1 MDTVLR
7 DLRFALRTLRGQPAF
22 TLTVVLTLG
31 LAIGASTAIFSVV
44 ESTLLR
50 ALPFHTPDRVAFL
63 WGVAGPQRAI
73 RGGSIIEVQDWGRLN
88 RVFDG
93 VAIYDETSLNLQTTS
108 GAERVDAELVSA
120 SFFDLLGA
128 RAQIGR
134 TFTADE
140 DRVPDANAVVTISDA
155 MWRSRF
161 GGASDI
167 VGRTMILNERPFTIV
182 GVMKPGFKGLSFDTD
197 VWFPAM
203 MARVDGAPSDF
214 TDRGNRWLGAIGR
227 MRSGVTL
234 EQAQRDLDR
243 VAAQLAV
250 EFPTSNKDRGVQLF
264 SLRDSYLGSTRQ
276 LVLALFGAVGLLLL
290 IACTNVVALQLVRAS
305 RRGRELALRISIGAG
320 RARLVQQL
328 VVEALVL
335 AGAAAVLGV
344 GVASWVVQGLAR
356 LAPPG
361 VLPAYAAPSVDF
373 LAFAFAL
380 AVAVGCGVVFGIV
393 PALRTSRL
401 DLVGSLKQGSH
412 GSSAG
417 FGRGRRLG
425 PQQLL
430 IVAETA
436 IALVLLIGAGLFVRS
451 LQRQLA
457 VAPGFDATDVL
468 RGRFSLPSRYTAP
481 MRAQFAAQ
489 LQERL
494 AAVPSVRAVAIAS
507 DLPLGGSSNAARIYV
522 PEANQQ
528 IRFYRHL
535 VTAGYFKALGIALV
549 AGREFTPADRDQSIP
564 VVTISQSMAR
574 RYYGAESP
582 IGKRLRLG
590 DATSPEVTIVGVVG
604 DVRYRDLTTSLATT
618 EPDIYFPLA
627 QRPPAS
633 IQVAIRSELPPEQ
646 LAASLRREIAALDP
660 TIPVFGVRSL
670 DALLAD
676 QTAQARFGSSV
687 LSVFGAVALVL
698 TAVGLY
704 GVLAFLVALRRREIG
719 IRIALGAPIRAVVA
733 NVIGY
738 GARLVAIGAVVGLV
752 IASWATR
759 AIESQLYGVGA
770 RDPMIFI
777 GVAVGLLVIGIA
789 ASSAPARRAARV
801 DPQIALREE

>member
-50 ALPFHTPDRVAFL
+50 ALPFRTPDRVGFL
-63 WGVAGPQRAI
+63 WGVAGPQRDI
-73 RGGSIIEVQDWGRLN
+73 RGASIIEVQDWNRLN
-88 RVFDG
+88 RVFEG

-108 GAERVDAELVSA
+108 GAERVDAEMVSA
-120 SFFDLLGA
+120 SFFDLLGVK
-128 RAQIGR
+128 AQVGR

-140 DRVPDANAVVTISDA
+140 DRVPDANPVVTISDA
-155 MWRSRF
+155 MWRGRF
-161 GGASDI
+161 GGAPDV
-167 VGRTMILNERPFTIV
+167 VGRTIILNERPFTIV
-182 GVMKPGFKGLSFDTD
+182 GVMKPGFKGISFDTD
-197 VWFPAM
+197 VWFPSM
-203 MARVDGAPSDF
+203 MARIDGAPSDF

-250 EFPTSNKDRGVQLF
+250 DFPTSNKDRGVRLF
-264 SLRDSYLGSTRQ
+264 SLRDSYLGSTRG

-335 AGAAAVLGV
+335 AGLAALLGL
-344 GVASWVVQGLAR
+344 GVASWVVQGLAM

-361 VLPAYAAPSVDF
+361 VLPAYATPSIDP

-380 AVAVGCGVVFGIV
+380 VVAAGCGVVFGIV
-393 PALRTSRL
+393 PALRASRL
-401 DLVGSLKQGSH
+401 DLVGSLKQGAH

-417 FGRGRRLG
+417 FGRGRKLG

-457 VAPGFDATDVL
+457 VAPGFDATEVL
-468 RGRFSLPSRYTAP
+468 RARFALPGRYAAP
-481 MRAQFAAQ
+481 MRVQFATQ

-494 AAVPSVRAVAIAS
+494 AALPSVRAVAIAS
-507 DLPLGGSSNAARIYV
+507 DLPLGGASNAARIHV
-522 PEANQQ
+522 PEANQD
-528 IRFYRHL
+528 IRFYRHM
-535 VTAGYFKALGIALV
+535 VSAGYFNALGISLL
-549 AGREFTPADRDQSIP
+549 AGREFTTADRDQSIP
-564 VVTISQSMAR
+564 VAMISQSMAR
-574 RYYGAESP
+574 RYYAAESP

-590 DATSPEVTIVGVVG
+590 DANGPEVTIVGVVG

-618 EPDIYFPLA
+618 EPDVYFPLA
-627 QRPPAS
+627 QRPPAN
-633 IQVAIRSELPPEQ
+633 IQVAIRSALPSEQ
-646 LAASLRREIAALDP
+646 LAASLRREIVTLDP
-660 TIPVFGVRSL
+660 TIPVFGVRAL

-719 IRIALGAPIRAVVA
+719 IRIALGAPIYAVVR
-733 NVIGY
+733 NVVGY
-738 GARLVAIGAVVGLV
+738 GARLVVIGAIVGLV

-759 AIESQLYGVGA
+759 AIEAQLYGVGA

-777 GVAVGLLVIGIA
+777 GVSLGLLAVGIA